1 MKGKTKIFN
10 SAPLPFQGQKRAFV
24 SLFRTALKE
33 VGEKR
38 EIKVIV
44 DLFGGSGLLAHHAK
58 RIFPEA
64 KVIYNDFDNYCHR
77 LRNVDRTN
85 QLINDFRAISDGFPY
100 KAKLPPEEARRI
112 LRRVEKEEKTGFVDY
127 ITISTSL
134 LFSRKYVTSYEE
146 LKASTMYNSVIKS
159 GYQFDPAE
167 YLNGLQ
173 IVRQDYFELFN
184 EYKDTP
190 DVLFL
195 VDPPYLTTDTETY
208 NSNLYW
214 KLKDYLNVLRVLKNT
229 NYFFFT
235 SDKSSL
241 LEICKWFE
249 QNCNMANP
257 FAGSI
262 VHSRKNMPTGFS
274 SYTDMMIYKFNT

>member
-1 MKGKTKIFN
+1 M
-10 SAPLPFQGQKRAFV
+10 
-24 SLFRTALKE
+24 
-33 VGEKR
+33 
-38 EIKVIV
+38 

-58 RIFPEA
+58 RIFPES
-64 KVIYNDFDNYCHR
+64 KVVYNDYDNYCRR
-77 LRNVDRTN
+77 LLNVDRTN
-85 QLINDFRAISDGFPY
+85 QLLSDFRAILNGFPY
-100 KAKLPPEEARRI
+100 KARLPLKLVRRI
-112 LRRVEKEEKTGFVDY
+112 LPRVEKEEETGFVDY
-127 ITISTSL
+127 ITISNAL
-134 LFSRKYVTSYEE
+134 LFSTKYVASYEE
-146 LKASTMYNSVIKS
+146 LSASTMYNCVVKF

-195 VDPPYLTTDTETY
+195 VDPPYLTIDTKTY
-208 NSNLYW
+208 NSNQYW
-214 KLKDYLNVLRVLKNT
+214 KLKDYLNVLRVLKDT

-235 SDKSSL
+235 SNKSSL
-241 LEICKWFE
+241 LDICKWFE
-249 QNCNMANP
+249 QNYNMTNP